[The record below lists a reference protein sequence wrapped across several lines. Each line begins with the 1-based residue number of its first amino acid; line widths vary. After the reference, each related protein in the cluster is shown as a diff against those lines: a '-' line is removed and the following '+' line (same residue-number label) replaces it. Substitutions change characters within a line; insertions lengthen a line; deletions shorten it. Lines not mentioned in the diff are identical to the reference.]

1 MNRYLIHLI
10 LQHLG
15 FHNSVI
21 RKSLVAGNPR
31 KMNTYSRLR
40 KKGTVTLNTKPTQRG
55 FKDIF

>member
-1 MNRYLIHLI
+1 MNIYLIHLI

-21 RKSLVAGNPR
+21 KKSLVAGNSR

-40 KKGTVTLNTKPTQRG
+40 KKGTVTLNTKPT
-55 FKDIF
+55 